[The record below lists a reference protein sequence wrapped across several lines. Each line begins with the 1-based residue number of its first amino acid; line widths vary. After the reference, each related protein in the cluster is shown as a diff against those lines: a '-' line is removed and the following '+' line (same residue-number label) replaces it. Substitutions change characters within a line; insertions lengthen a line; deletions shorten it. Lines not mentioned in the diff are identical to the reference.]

1 MAEGVSQDTLE
12 SSEEEMSLS
21 LEPVERG
28 EFPTWTVEGAEE
40 LLASL
45 TGVLS
50 ARIVA
55 RVTGEI
61 EEVHL
66 LTSEL
71 ISPKQTVRNAES
83 ALFAHF
89 GVAVDHRKISVAQTS
104 RQVVSDEG
112 ALSLV
117 VDRTPARSED
127 RILFRAHRVENEA
140 PHRVKITVAVE
151 WHGEVY
157 QGLAVGVDLPR
168 TRHETTA
175 HATLRAIEGA
185 VSVEEKEG
193 VTPPPVAL
201 ALDGVKIV
209 EAFERQF
216 ALVVVNAMTD
226 RDIVTLAGAA
236 NVEESLDRS
245 VVLAT
250 LQATDRWVRRTI
262 Y

>member
-1 MAEGVSQDTLE
+1 MDVLDM
-12 SSEEEMSLS
+12 SEEEENSLS
-21 LEPVERG
+21 SEHVERA
-28 EFPTWTVEGAEE
+28 EFPLWTIEGAEE

-104 RQVVSDEG
+104 RPISREGGAEG

-117 VDRTPARSED
+117 VDRTPARGED
-127 RILFRAHRVENEA
+127 RILFRSHRVENEA
-140 PHRVKITVAVE
+140 AHRVKITVAIE

-168 TRHETTA
+168 TRLETTA

-185 VSVEEKEG
+185 VSVKNKEG
-193 VTPPPVAL
+193 VSPPPVAL
-201 ALDGVKIV
+201 AFDGVRIV
-209 EAFERQF
+209 EAFDRQF

-226 RDIVTLAGAA
+226 REIVTLSGAA

-262 Y
+262 

>member
-1 MAEGVSQDTLE
+1 MDVPDP
-12 SSEEEMSLS
+12 SEEEETSLS
-21 LEPVERG
+21 SEPVKMS
-28 EFPTWTVEGAEE
+28 EFPLWTIEGAEE

-66 LTSEL
+66 LTSEM

-89 GVAVDHRKISVAQTS
+89 GVALDHRKISVAQTS
-104 RQVVSDEG
+104 RPVQREAGTEG
-112 ALSLV
+112 SLSLV
-117 VDRTPARSED
+117 VDRTPARGED
-127 RILFRAHRVENEA
+127 RVLFRSHRVENET
-140 PHRVKITVAVE
+140 PHRVRVTVSIE

-168 TRHETTA
+168 TRLEATA

-185 VSVEEKEG
+185 VSVENKDGES
-193 VTPPPVAL
+193 PPPVAL
-201 ALDGVKIV
+201 ALEGVKIV
-209 EAFERQF
+209 DAFERQF

-236 NVEESLDRS
+236 NMEESLDRS

-262 Y
+262 